1 MAKKHK
7 IICLK
12 NSDLLKIY
20 HEINKSESKKAN
32 LLLEKLLVKRPMR
45 SLSGIVNVSVLTKP
59 YPCPGKCIFCP
70 TQKNIPKSYLAKE
83 PAVQRAILNKF
94 NPYQQVWM
102 RLLSLKETGHP
113 IDKVE
118 LRIIGGTWSY
128 YPKRYQEWFMAQ
140 CHKACNDFPLKS
152 ILAQSVKL
160 NLVKLQ
166 RQNEKAKCRLVGIA
180 VETRPDYI
188 NPKEIKWM
196 RSLGITKVELGVQS
210 IDDKILNLNQRG
222 HGVKEIIEAT
232 RLLKDAGFKVSYQM
246 MPGLYGS
253 NVKKDLAVFKE
264 IFTNPDFKPDY
275 LKIYP
280 LALVKNT
287 KLYNLYQQGKFKP
300 YSEKELTKL
309 LVEIKK
315 LIPRWIRVERVI
327 RDIPSGDIVEG
338 GSKIL
343 NLRQTALVE
352 MAKQG
357 IACQC
362 VRCREVKDNYDAKE
376 KLYLFKE
383 IYEASGGQ
391 EIFLSFENKPRT
403 KLYALLRLRLP
414 KSATNKLPLV
424 LPTLKDSAII
434 RELHTYGQMAQINS
448 LKNNKSAQHKGLGKK
463 LLQEAEKITKESN
476 YKKTRAEQR
485 RSIAVISAIG
495 ARPYYR
501 KLAYKLQNTYMLK
514 NLK

>member
-1 MAKKHK
+1 
-7 IICLK
+7 
-12 NSDLLKIY
+12 
-20 HEINKSESKKAN
+20 
-32 LLLEKLLVKRPMR
+32 
-45 SLSGIVNVSVLTKP
+45 
-59 YPCPGKCIFCP
+59 
-70 TQKNIPKSYLAKE
+70 
-83 PAVQRAILNKF
+83 
-94 NPYQQVWM
+94 
-102 RLLSLKETGHP
+102 
-113 IDKVE
+113 
-118 LRIIGGTWSY
+118 
-128 YPKRYQEWFMAQ
+128 
-140 CHKACNDFPLKS
+140 
-152 ILAQSVKL
+152 
-160 NLVKLQ
+160 
-166 RQNEKAKCRLVGIA
+166 
-180 VETRPDYI
+180 
-188 NPKEIKWM
+188 M